1 MVKRRIAAGG
11 SDRAFDIVVHV
22 LLALL
27 LLVVLYPLLYI
38 VSASF
43 SDPYAVTNGQMLLW
57 PVGFTW
63 EGYDKIFASDDI
75 WNGYKNAIVYT
86 LVGTTV
92 NVVLTIMA
100 AYPLSRS
107 NFMARNFFMSL
118 FAFTMFF
125 SGGLIPLYMVVKALG
140 LLNSMWALIIPSAVS
155 IWNIIVAR
163 TYFQMSIPNELYEA
177 AQIDGC
183 RNFRYLL
190 SVVLP
195 LSKPIVAV
203 LVLFYGV
210 GHWNKFFDALIF
222 LNDEDKYPLQL
233 ILRNILIKNMLSEQM
248 LDQFTD
254 FAEQDRIAEVIKYG
268 LIVVSSV
275 PMLVIY
281 PFVQKYFI
289 KGVMIGAIKG

>member
-107 NFMARNFFMSL
+107 NFMARNFFMFL

-125 SGGLIPLYMVVKALG
+125 SGGLIPLYMVVKSLG